1 MILPASCTLKGSP
14 GPMPGAPALLRV
26 DVLRPNVD
34 EDSVPTPGLA
44 RLVRLNRWNIS
55 ARNGRLMPSRIIVF
69 FTTAAST
76 VANAGPRN
84 TLRCSGPRLPA
95 GAGLNA
101 ADGNHCSCGA
111 PELGG
116 I

>member
-14 GPMPGAPALLRV
+14 GPMPGAPPLLRV

-44 RLVRLNRWNIS
+44 RFVRLNRLNIS
-55 ARNGRLMPSRIIVF
+55 ARNCTLMPSRMYVF
-69 FTTAAST
+69 FTRAAST

-84 TLRCSGPRLPA
+84 TLRCSVPKLPA
-95 GAGLNA
+95 GAAVNA
-101 ADGNHCSCGA
+101 AAVNHCSYGA
-111 PELGG
+111 PPELG
-116 I
+116 